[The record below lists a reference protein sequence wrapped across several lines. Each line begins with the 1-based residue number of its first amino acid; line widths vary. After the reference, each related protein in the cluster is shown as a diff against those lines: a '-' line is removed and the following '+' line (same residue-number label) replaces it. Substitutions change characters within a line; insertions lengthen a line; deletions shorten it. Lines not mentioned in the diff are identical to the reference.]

1 MAIASK
7 TKQMFILKEQYRC
20 LGYLTINHKGT
31 IAVTEYVIAAI
42 PELVAI
48 EAAATLEAA
57 TRLAA
62 TAIVTWPSLLAV
74 VALMDVSL

>member
-1 MAIASK
+1 
-7 TKQMFILKEQYRC
+7 MFILKAQYRN

-31 IAVTEYVIAAI
+31 IAVTEYVKAAI

-48 EAAATLEAA
+48 EATATLVAAATLV
-57 TRLAA
+57 A
-62 TAIVTWPSLLAV
+62 TAIVTWASLLAV